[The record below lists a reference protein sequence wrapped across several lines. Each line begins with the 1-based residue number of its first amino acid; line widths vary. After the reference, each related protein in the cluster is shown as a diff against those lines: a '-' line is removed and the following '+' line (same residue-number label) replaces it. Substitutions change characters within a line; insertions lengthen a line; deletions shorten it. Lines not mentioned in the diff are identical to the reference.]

1 MTRQSSRKKSI
12 KKWNWLVDETLDMEN
27 EADLSSGDDS
37 MTDPDFT
44 LVATNGVSEGVGIYD
59 NNNSVKHNVTEVF
72 RTSETNI
79 ENSGSKS
86 SSMDLQQDQFESSM
100 TDKTLECPPQVE
112 KAMPEK
118 STELESVKVD
128 QIRSL
133 SNLDLI
139 SPPSASKSRVVSLQ
153 SIFSNVSEIRD
164 FDTENNDEGVVP
176 VTAYADESRHCAQ
189 TKIHVKN
196 NGGGRAG
203 VYPDVNGQSS
213 IEALQEIRD
222 DQNVSDVNARND
234 NGLTTTRKQTIRK
247 PSDSACTSLGSNKIG
262 MYHIEK
268 PIVSNMKNL
277 ASVSCP
283 PETARG
289 KEKWELNVSNR
300 TVSMEKGPRKSKSM
314 TPRVPNSPCPRF
326 ANQSSLPAPRIAK
339 VMPGGLLRRHKAV
352 ASSAIIS
359 SSTFPKN
366 TVNRMQHPN
375 LRSLAE
381 HGTLTVSKR
390 SEDYKPNS
398 LDLTIPSGISVTR
411 VKENKLSLGD
421 LALALRDLS
430 DNRGQT
436 RNVQLEVT
444 DAQARGLKTLGLIED
459 SIIIL

>member
-1 MTRQSSRKKSI
+1 
-12 KKWNWLVDETLDMEN
+12 VDETLDTEN

-37 MTDPDFT
+37 MNDPDFT
-44 LVATNGVSEGVGIYD
+44 LVATHGVAEGVGVCD
-59 NNNSVKHNVTEVF
+59 NNNSVKHNETEVF

-79 ENSGSKS
+79 GRSRSKS
-86 SSMDLQQDQFESSM
+86 SSMDHQLDQFESS
-100 TDKTLECPPQVE
+100 TTEKILEGPPLAE
-112 KAMPEK
+112 KVVPEK

-139 SPPSASKSRVVSLQ
+139 SPSASKSRVVSLQ

-164 FDTENNDEGVVP
+164 FDTENIDEGEVP
-176 VTAYADESRHCAQ
+176 VKAFADEVRHCAQ
-189 TKIHVKN
+189 TKTKIHEKID
-196 NGGGRAG
+196 GRDGADDLPG
-203 VYPDVNGQSS
+203 VYPDVSGSS
-213 IEALQEIRD
+213 SNETVQEIRD
-222 DQNVSDVNARND
+222 DMNVSDVRND
-234 NGLTTTRKQTIRK
+234 NRWTTTRK

-262 MYHIEK
+262 VDHLEK
-268 PIVSNMKNL
+268 PTISNMKNL
-277 ASVSCP
+277 APVTCP
-283 PETARG
+283 PETATARG
-289 KEKWELNVSNR
+289 KEKWELNGSNR
-300 TVSMEKGPRKSKSM
+300 IVSVKKGPRKSKSM

-444 DAQARGLKTLGLIED
+444 DAQARGLKTLGLVED